1 MSFELLDQN
10 AHRRIT
16 ISRNKIS
23 KLYEQFKQML
33 GVQYYEQAHKITFG
47 FLVSEYVLKLK
58 IPSKTL
64 DSDTILL
71 CGRRLLEVFII
82 LKYITQTNTFSKMME
97 YCQRDRYDCLEG
109 CNARV
114 IADEKFFPELKDLD
128 NYALEN
134 KQEQAEILKQYEGK
148 KPKAMETMK
157 AMATA
162 IGYEEEYNYFYKF
175 TSKVLHFCPF
185 SLNGDAYFE
194 HVIHK
199 RVFLIRVAKYL
210 EEIEKELENIYQSI
224 PK

>member
-10 AHRRIT
+10 TNRRIA

-33 GVQYYEQAHKITFG
+33 GVHYYEQAHKITFG
-47 FLVSEYVLKLK
+47 FLVSEYILKLK
-58 IPSKTL
+58 IPSKTA
-64 DSDTILL
+64 DSDTIFL

-82 LKYITQTNTFSKMME
+82 LKYITQTNTFPKMME
-97 YCQRDRYDCLEG
+97 YCQRDRYDYLER

-134 KQEQAEILKQYEGK
+134 KQEQTEILKQYGNK
-148 KPKAMETMK
+148 KPDKMPDMK
-157 AMATA
+157 KMAIS

-175 TSKVLHFCPF
+175 TSKILHFCPF
-185 SLNGDAYFE
+185 SLNGDVNFE
-194 HVIHK
+194 HIVHK
-199 RVFLIRVAKYL
+199 VVFLVRIAKYL
-210 EEIEKELENIYQSI
+210 EEIEKELENICQSI